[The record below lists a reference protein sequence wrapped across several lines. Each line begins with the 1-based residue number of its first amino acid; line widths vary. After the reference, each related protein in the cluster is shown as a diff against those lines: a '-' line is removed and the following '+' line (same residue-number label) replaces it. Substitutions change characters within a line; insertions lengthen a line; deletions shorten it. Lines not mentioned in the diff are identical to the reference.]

1 MKAGEVLWTHE
12 LQTIPMPRIEALAGY
27 DYLNLVIDQVNAF
40 SFSISKLLC
49 FVHFFKQNSAT
60 FTKSYIPRI

>member
-40 SFSISKLLC
+40 SFSISKIVYIC
-49 FVHFFKQNSAT
+49 FVHCF
-60 FTKSYIPRI
+60 

>member
-40 SFSISKLLC
+40 SFSIFKIVYVLYTFLSKIQLLLLKLNT
-49 FVHFFKQNSAT
+49 H
-60 FTKSYIPRI
+60 

>member
-40 SFSISKLLC
+40 SFSISKIVYVLYT
-49 FVHFFKQNSAT
+49 FFKIEIQ
-60 FTKSYIPRI
+60 R